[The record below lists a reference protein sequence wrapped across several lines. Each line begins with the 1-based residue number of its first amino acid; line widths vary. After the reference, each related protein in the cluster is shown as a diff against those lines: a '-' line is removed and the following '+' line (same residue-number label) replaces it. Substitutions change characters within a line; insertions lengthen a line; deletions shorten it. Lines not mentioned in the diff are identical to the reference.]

1 MPIFLYIVIA
11 YLSIFIHEC
20 GHYFAAYLFGVK
32 ATDVVTGMG
41 IKILSIKTAHTRFIF
56 KLFPSGGVTI
66 YDLIDENKLN
76 SFQQIIILLAGSTF
90 NYITAV
96 IASTLYYQTNLI
108 EGFKILNQLISRFI
122 ISLTSMLSVHDFLI
136 PDTSFTESIEI
147 IANENTLQQYA
158 LFIILFM
165 NVLLFLFNLIPIPF
179 FDGGQIVSIL
189 LDPFLIKFGLHVE
202 LLEQIKTI
210 INQAIGYFL
219 VFLIVTPFLTRWYQN
234 MMLSSN
240 PKSELL
246 KWILILLGAIL
257 LKRIFNTLSHL
268 IRSNKI

>member
-1 MPIFLYIVIA
+1 M
-11 YLSIFIHEC
+11 
-20 GHYFAAYLFGVK
+20 
-32 ATDVVTGMG
+32 
-41 IKILSIKTAHTRFIF
+41 
-56 KLFPSGGVTI
+56 
-66 YDLIDENKLN
+66 
-76 SFQQIIILLAGSTF
+76 
-90 NYITAV
+90 
-96 IASTLYYQTNLI
+96 
-108 EGFKILNQLISRFI
+108 
-122 ISLTSMLSVHDFLI
+122 
-136 PDTSFTESIEI
+136 
-147 IANENTLQQYA
+147 
-158 LFIILFM
+158 
-165 NVLLFLFNLIPIPF
+165 
-179 FDGGQIVSIL
+179 
-189 LDPFLIKFGLHVE
+189 IKFGLHVE